1 MSTVT
6 NTGTLSSAGIGSG
19 LNVTSIVS
27 QLVALEKAPLTLL
40 ATKATAEQAQI
51 SAFGQVQSQISALT
65 DAATAMSNPTGW
77 TASKASSSNPAAASI
92 TATAAAQ
99 PGSFSLDVDALATQQ
114 SVSSGAL
121 TAGAAVG
128 AGTLNFRLGTWTA
141 GTTPSFNPATG
152 SANVA
157 VSISSTDTV
166 ATLAAKINA
175 ANAGVVAT
183 AFNDGTSDR
192 LLLSSKNTGAAA
204 GFKVTSTDG
213 APAALLFDP
222 STATT
227 GTMADPANPIQYS
240 QDAKARINGLA
251 VTSGSNTLASN
262 IPGVTINLLATT
274 TTGYGT
280 SSVARSPAT
289 LTVSTD
295 VTPGVGFVQNFVTA
309 YNTLNTTLTG
319 LTKYDASTQTA
330 GLFQGDSS
338 VVGLQNVMRRMLGST
353 SLGTSTQY
361 LSDMGVELQVDGS
374 LTINTTKLSAAANN
388 GTTLQQF
395 FTNNNNNPATNG
407 FALKFRDFG
416 QNALGIGGMVTNET
430 SALAAVLA
438 DNTKQQTAVN
448 DRATA
453 LQTQLQAQYSA
464 LDAQMASLN
473 ALSAYVTQQVASW
486 NKSTA

>member
-1 MSTVT
+1 
-6 NTGTLSSAGIGSG
+6 A
-19 LNVTSIVS
+19 
-27 QLVALEKAPLTLL
+27 QLVALEKAPLALL
-40 ATKATAEQAQI
+40 GTKATAQQAQI

-65 DAATAMSNPTGW
+65 DAATAMSKPAGW

-92 TATAAAQ
+92 TATASAQ

-114 SVSSGAL
+114 SVSSGTL
-121 TAGAAVG
+121 SAGAAVG
-128 AGTLNFRLGTWTA
+128 AGTLNLQLGTWSVGGTVFTA
-141 GTTPSFNPATG
+141 ASG
-152 SANVA
+152 STNVA
-157 VSISSTDTV
+157 VVISSTDNV
-166 ATLAAKINA
+166 AAIAAKINA

-183 AFNDGTSDR
+183 AFNDGSSDR

-204 GFKVTSTDG
+204 GFQVTQTTGSTLS
-213 APAALLFDP
+213 ALVFDP
-222 STATT
+222 TTATGGSPGVGMAAT
-227 GTMADPANPIQYS
+227 GNPIRYGG
-240 QDAKARINGLA
+240 DAQARINGLS

-280 SSVARSPAT
+280 ASLARSPAT
-289 LTVSTD
+289 LTISTD

-353 SLGTSTQY
+353 SLGSHMQY
-361 LSDMGVELQVDGS
+361 LSDVGVELQVDGS
-374 LTINTTKLSAAANN
+374 LTINTPKLSAAANN
-388 GTTLQQF
+388 GSTLQQF
-395 FTNNNNNPATNG
+395 FTNNSDNPATNG

-416 QNALGIGGMVTNET
+416 NNALGIGGMVTNET
-430 SALAAVLA
+430 SALAAMLA
-438 DNTKQQTAVN
+438 NNAKQQTAVN

-473 ALSAYVTQQVASW
+473 ALNAYVAQQVASW

>member
-1 MSTVT
+1 
-6 NTGTLSSAGIGSG
+6 
-19 LNVTSIVS
+19 VTSIVS

-40 ATKATAEQAQI
+40 GTQATAEQAQI

-65 DAATAMSNPTGW
+65 DAATAMSDPKTW

-92 TATAAAQ
+92 TTTAAAQ

-114 SVSSGAL
+114 SVSSGTL

-128 AGTLNFRLGTWTA
+128 AGTLNLQLGTWSAGGTVFTA
-141 GTTPSFNPATG
+141 ATG
-152 SANVA
+152 SASVP
-157 VSISSTDTV
+157 VVISSTDNV
-166 ATLAAKINA
+166 AAIAAKINA

-204 GFKVTSTDG
+204 GFQVTQTTGSTLS
-213 APAALLFDP
+213 ALVFDP
-222 STATT
+222 TTAIGGSPGAGMAAT
-227 GTMADPANPIQYS
+227 GNPIQYGG
-240 QDAKARINGLA
+240 DAQARINGLA

-274 TTGYGT
+274 TTGYTVPGT
-280 SSVARSPAT
+280 GVRSPAT
-289 LTVSTD
+289 LSISTD
-295 VTPGVGFVQNFVTA
+295 VTPGVGFVQSFVTA

-319 LTKYDASTQTA
+319 LTKYDATTQTA